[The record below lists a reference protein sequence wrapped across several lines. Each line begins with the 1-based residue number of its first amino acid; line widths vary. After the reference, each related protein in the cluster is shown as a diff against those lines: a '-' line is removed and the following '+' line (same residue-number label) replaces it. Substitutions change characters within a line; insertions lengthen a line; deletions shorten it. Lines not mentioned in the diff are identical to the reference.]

1 MPVSKPIQVAIAS
14 LTIFAIFFGAGNLIY
29 PTFVGLETKGNFMYG
44 FLGFASTGIFLPL
57 LGLISM
63 IKIGCKTDEFFALAG
78 KRVSTILV
86 VLILLLLGPL
96 GGIPRCII
104 VSFEALKIMSSSI
117 RFIHFNLLFGTLTF
131 LLVLRESEVVRIVGK
146 WLTPALILGILVIV
160 IAGISSNQVMS
171 DATLTGF
178 SSFTFAALEGYQTMD
193 ACAAIFF
200 AKIIL
205 DHFKKE
211 VPESD
216 VLNYSLLS
224 SIFGFFLLGI
234 VYAALLFLGAKYAIA
249 LNEIP
254 KANLF
259 NSLTCLV
266 VGKAS
271 SVVVAFTVFFACLTT
286 VIALV
291 QLVSK
296 WLTERAGI
304 DFKLSVCGTVICSM
318 ISASF
323 GFQTLTTLL
332 ISILSLLYPALIVL
346 ILCNLASGYCQH
358 MRRYSPMIFWLA
370 AAISIYMG
378 AGL

>member
-1 MPVSKPIQVAIAS
+1 MPISKPIQVAIAS

-29 PTFVGLETKGNFMYG
+29 PTFVGLETRSNFMYG

-78 KRVSTILV
+78 KKVSTILV

-117 RFIHFNLLFGTLTF
+117 RLIHFNFLFGTLTF

-205 DHFKKE
+205 DYFKKE

-216 VLNYSLLS
+216 ILNYSLLS

-234 VYAALLFLGAKYAIA
+234 VYAALLFLGAKYAIN

-271 SVVVAFTVFFACLTT
+271 SVVVSFTVFFACLTT

-296 WLTERAGI
+296 WLTEHAGI
-304 DFKLSVCGTVICSM
+304 DFKLSVCGTVVCSM

-358 MRRYSPMIFWLA
+358 MRKYSPVIFWLA
-370 AAISIYMG
+370 AAISTYMA